1 MEELLTRGFQN
12 LVLVHQSPNASVY
25 RASHPSC
32 PKCTPQVAIK
42 LQSLPSPAALQH
54 AYKEVVIME
63 SLQSHPNIIQLCE
76 YFESRAS
83 DGSCMLAIVTEWGG
97 KDLMQHKVQ
106 RKTNEF
112 PWSEED
118 FRYIAFSVVHAL
130 AFAERQGIVHRD
142 IKPQNIFYSPITKVA
157 KLGDFGSATNIYSRL
172 EASLVGTPAYMS
184 AELQTGMRQ
193 GAQRVIHDMVKSDVY
208 SLGLTLVV
216 LASLE
221 QPEMNLMA
229 ERQTE
234 KTQQKI
240 ASLVYSEQVKWL
252 LWEMVN
258 PDCELRP
265 TFMQFESKYCPL
277 EENRPLPLVEPIRP
291 VIDFPQP
298 VQSEPLPYHQPQH
311 PEITPE
317 SPVINVLNSQPAHIP
332 INPPVQLEPLPFPHP
347 QHPVTTSTSPTII
360 VPESQPAPFPI
371 NQTDLLSAHLAF
383 QCCGNP
389 QLALVPVHLLCSSS
403 EILRFCQKSCY
414 VQFAERE
421 TREYTKMQINC
432 PICQGVIEER
442 EILEPFGGEINHYRA
457 KKFRKGLK
465 CVSCKQ
471 RQATHTIEC
480 GHLYCKPCLD
490 LYKTPVFTQRKYIC
504 ADCGLVSTKKAKK
517 CEEKP
522 FLLKFLLF
530 GGERSDDSEDA

>member
-1 MEELLTRGFQN
+1 
-12 LVLVHQSPNASVY
+12 
-25 RASHPSC
+25 
-32 PKCTPQVAIK
+32 
-42 LQSLPSPAALQH
+42 
-54 AYKEVVIME
+54 ME

>member
-1 MEELLTRGFQN
+1 MEELLTRGFQD
-12 LVLVHQSPNASVY
+12 LVLFYQSPNSSVY

-42 LQSLPSPAALQH
+42 LQRLPSPAALQH
-54 AYKEVVIME
+54 AFKEVVIME
-63 SLQSHPNIIQLCE
+63 SLQRHPYIIQLCE
-76 YFESRAS
+76 YFESRAP
-83 DGSCMLAIVTEWGG
+83 DGSCMLAIVTEWGE
-97 KDLMQHKVQ
+97 KDLMQDMVQ

-130 AFAERQGIVHRD
+130 GYAERLGIAHRD

-184 AELQTGMRQ
+184 AELRTGMRQ

-208 SLGLTLVV
+208 SLGLTLLV
-216 LASLE
+216 LANLQPPAMGLDSEKQVERVQQIVTSL
-221 QPEMNLMA
+221 A
-229 ERQTE
+229 
-234 KTQQKI
+234 
-240 ASLVYSEQVKWL
+240 YSEQVKWL

-298 VQSEPLPYHQPQH
+298 VQSEPLPYPQPQH

-332 INPPVQLEPLPFPHP
+332 INPPVQPEPLPYP
-347 QHPVTTSTSPTII
+347 QHPVSTSKSPTII
-360 VPESQPAPFPI
+360 VPESQPPPFPV
-371 NQTDLLSAHLAF
+371 NQTDLFSAHLAF

-389 QLALVPVHLLCSSS
+389 QLALMPVHLLCSSS
-403 EILRFCQKSCY
+403 GILRFCKKSCY

-432 PICQGVIEER
+432 PICQGVIQER
-442 EILEPFGGEINHYRA
+442 EILEPFGGDINHYRE
-457 KKFRKGLK
+457 KNFRKGLK

-490 LYKTPVFTQRKYIC
+490 LYKPPILQQRKYIC

-517 CEEKP
+517 CEKKH
-522 FLLKFLLF
+522 FILKFLF
-530 GGERSDDSEDA
+530 CGGERSHGSEDA